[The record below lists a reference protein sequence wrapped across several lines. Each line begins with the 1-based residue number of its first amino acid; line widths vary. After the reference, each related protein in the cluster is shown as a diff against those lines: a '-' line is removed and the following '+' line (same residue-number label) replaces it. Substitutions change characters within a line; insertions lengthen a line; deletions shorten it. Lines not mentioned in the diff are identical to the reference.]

1 MSADKSIIR
10 SSLIVTVFTVG
21 AAGLGFLSQVV
32 IAYLFGAS
40 AELDAYLTAGALPLT
55 FSGLVL
61 GGIGYT
67 LIPILSNTHEKE
79 VSRTITSCFLVTLG
93 VASTVAVVGA
103 FVSQYTLRW
112 TAPGLSAQ
120 KLELCAHLQIFF
132 WLAAGFT
139 IIASFFVGVG
149 HFFKKFF
156 APAASTLVT
165 PLCTIGAALLLGRKL
180 GVYSI
185 AGGYLLGCMLQ
196 CVSVFL
202 AINAGHEIWSRRLSG
217 VARHYLWASVPVMI
231 SLLPYA
237 LISAMDA
244 FWCASLPDGS
254 LSYLGY
260 ANRISIGLAGVTV
273 QGISVVIFP
282 FLAQH
287 SSAGETDLMRSR
299 ITAALKFVLFLM
311 IPMATLLFAARM
323 PILTLLFQRGR
334 FDERSTTGLAAVL
347 PWYLVG
353 MISMA
358 GMNIVSRG
366 FYAVRDLRTPVLM
379 AICSLLFY
387 FTLSGFL
394 SSSYSY
400 MGIGVTYAL
409 YWTLQ
414 LAAATRLLGR
424 RTGSLWRT
432 PETKILLKVV
442 GFCFAV
448 GVVLHFLSV
457 CLPSDIQG
465 LYRILS
471 LTLTGSFLLAILGRF
486 ALGNAELQH
495 FSEALS
501 RVKRA

>member
-1 MSADKSIIR
+1 MSVEKSIIR
-10 SSLIVTVFTVG
+10 SSVIVTVFTVS
-21 AAGLGFLSQVV
+21 AAALGFLSQVV

-79 VSRTITSCFLVTLG
+79 VPRSVTSCFLATLG
-93 VASTVAVVGA
+93 VASSMAVAGA

-120 KLELCAHLQIFF
+120 KLELCAHLQVFF

-139 IIASFFVGVG
+139 VVASFFVGVS
-149 HFFKKFF
+149 HFYKKFPV
-156 APAASTLVT
+156 PAASTLIT
-165 PLCTIGAALLLGRKL
+165 PVCTILSGLLWGRKL

-185 AGGYLLGCMLQ
+185 AGGFLLGSMIQ
-196 CVSVFL
+196 CVLVFL
-202 AINAGHEIWSRRLSG
+202 AINAGRQLWSRGLSS
-217 VARHYLWASVPVMI
+217 VARQYLGTSVPVII
-231 SLLPYA
+231 SLLPYT
-237 LISAMDA
+237 LIPAIDA
-244 FWCASLPDGS
+244 FWCARLPDGS

-260 ANRISIGLAGVTV
+260 ATRISIGLAGVTV
-273 QGISVVIFP
+273 QGISAVIFP

-287 SSAGETDLMRSR
+287 SAVGEMDALRSR
-299 ITAALKFVLFLM
+299 VVGALKFVLFLM
-311 IPMATLLFAARM
+311 IPMATLLFVVRAPVIA
-323 PILTLLFQRGR
+323 LLFQRGR
-334 FDERSTTGLAAVL
+334 FNEQSTLGLSNVL

-353 MISMA
+353 MVSMA

-379 AICSLLFY
+379 AVCSLFCY
-387 FTLSGFL
+387 FTLSGLL
-394 SSSYSY
+394 SRKYSY
-400 MGIGVTYAL
+400 IGIGVTYAL
-409 YWTLQ
+409 YWSLQ
-414 LAAATRLLGR
+414 LAAATHLLGR
-424 RTGSLWRT
+424 RTGSLWQT

-442 GFCFAV
+442 AFCFAV

-457 CLPSDIQG
+457 YLPSDIQG
-465 LYRILS
+465 LYRIVS
-471 LTLTGSFLLAILGRF
+471 LTLTGSVLLAILGRF
-486 ALGNAELQH
+486 ALGSGELQP

-501 RVKRA
+501 RGKRS